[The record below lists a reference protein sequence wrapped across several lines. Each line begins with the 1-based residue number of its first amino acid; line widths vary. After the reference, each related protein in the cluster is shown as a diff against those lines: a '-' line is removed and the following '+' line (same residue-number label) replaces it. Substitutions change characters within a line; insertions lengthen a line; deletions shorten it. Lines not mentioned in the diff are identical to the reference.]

1 MHKLTIED
9 DEGKTVVVPLIRE
22 EITVGRQEG
31 NSIRLTE
38 RNISRRHA
46 RFYRQTGI
54 LYVEDLG
61 SYNGIKVNG
70 TRITEATPLKDS
82 DLVVV
87 GDYKL
92 TVRADKPVQ
101 TRLYAGGAPFAGATG
116 APATSPAPGQA
127 APTLVGAPLSS
138 VPAASSG
145 ASGSAQP
152 SVTPIR
158 PTGGTAS
165 GTALGTTSATTSAPP
180 PEATLD
186 AAPTIPV
193 RTLAEQGLA
202 GDAAPPA
209 RLVVVSTGLAGSEF
223 LLDRASLVIGRTPEN
238 DIVLNHKSISRHHA
252 KIIRDGDK
260 YIVVDLESANGVRVN
275 GSEFERVELQGGD
288 TLELGHV
295 RLKFAGGN
303 EYVDFEAAA
312 VGGGKRKL
320 MIIGA
325 VGAVALTGIVLT
337 LAAGDGTGGK
347 EAKDDKAA
355 RSTETAAT
363 TTGGG
368 NEPAMPQ
375 APNPALD
382 PLLVQARTA
391 MAREDWTGAA
401 DAVKKALEIAPT
413 SPDAAS
419 LRETIDTEQS
429 ASDRFGRIKQAS
441 DQRKYEEVL
450 ALFPTIPEKSV
461 YRPRA
466 LPLKETAEKKLVDQR
481 IVDAEKA
488 QGKGQCEEAL
498 RAIERVT
505 ALDPDNSRARS
516 IREKCD
522 KEATRLAERDA
533 RLAEQEAQRERQRQ
547 EKEAAKE
554 AAAAARAA
562 AAAAPKERERPTV
575 AEVRPPRTPATT
587 TTAAAERPIIARASD
602 TPPPAR
608 TPRPPRAAPVAPP
621 PAPAAAASE
630 PPPTGD
636 PDALL
641 QEATLSWQ
649 RGQYAAAIETSRKAL
664 KIRPSATQA
673 YRIIAVCSCSL
684 RDADGAT
691 KAYEKVEDRFKSLVK
706 SACQRNGISLP

>member
-101 TRLYAGGAPFAGATG
+101 TRLYAGGAPFAGAT
-116 APATSPAPGQA
+116 AAAATTPATGQA
-127 APTLVGAPLSS
+127 GAPTLVGAPLSS
-138 VPAASSG
+138 VPAGSSAS
-145 ASGSAQP
+145 AAASAQP

-158 PTGGTAS
+158 PTS
-165 GTALGTTSATTSAPP
+165 GPTSATTTAPA

-209 RLVVVSTGLAGSEF
+209 RLVVVSTNLAGSEF

-355 RSTETAAT
+355 RPTETAT
-363 TTGGG
+363 TATGGG
-368 NEPAMPQ
+368 TESAMPQ

-391 MAREDWTGAA
+391 MEREDWTGAS

-429 ASDRFGRIKQAS
+429 ASERFGRIKQAA

-562 AAAAPKERERPTV
+562 AAAAPKERERPVV

-608 TPRPPRAAPVAPP
+608 TPRPPRAAAVVPP

-691 KAYEKVEDRFKSLVK
+691 KAYDKVEDRFKSLVK